1 MKPRVSFS
9 VYKDADFGEKGWA
22 YLISIDGRR
31 TRTLETGHTDDHD
44 KDGSIAFARDLAKS
58 WRASLPDVGKYI
70 HVEGDFRTYRGV
82 RIIFSETGQVQPGS
96 FKAYHWYI
104 EESVSIGFNISHVT
118 RRYFETIA
126 DAKRFINNVINNK
139 S

>member
-22 YLISIDGRR
+22 YIIRIDGRR
-31 TRTLETGHTDDHD
+31 TRTLETGHTEDHD
-44 KDGSIAFARDLAKS
+44 KNDSIAFARSLARG
-58 WRASLPDVGKYI
+58 WRESLPDVGKYI
-70 HVEGDFRTYRGV
+70 YIEGEYRTHHGV
-82 RIIFSETGQVQPGS
+82 QIIFSETGQVQPGFS
-96 FKAYHWYI
+96 KTYHWYI

-118 RRYFETIA
+118 RRYFETITE
-126 DAKRFINNVINNK
+126 AKQFINNLINNK